1 MGNDT
6 DEVETYRA
14 FRSCRL
20 RRYRGGSDLACT
32 DFNEIFHLR
41 EEDRLLKQFRFV
53 VLLFFQVYFVFSSN
67 QNFYFLL

>member
-1 MGNDT
+1 MLLPGD

-14 FRSCRL
+14 FRTTRL

-41 EEDRLLKQFRFV
+41 EEDRLLKQYV
-53 VLLFFQVYFVFSSN
+53 VSVAHCMAVF
-67 QNFYFLL
+67 L

>member
-41 EEDRLLKQFRFV
+41 EEDRLLKQFCFFFF
-53 VLLFFQVYFVFSSN
+53 FFQVYFVFSSK